1 MIKHILT
8 VTFLSVIISWSIPV
22 MAYIDPGSGSA
33 IMSAIVGFLVAIS
46 LIVKTY
52 FFKFKSFFQKK
63 EKKPPIKKSDD

>member
-1 MIKHILT
+1 
-8 VTFLSVIISWSIPV
+8 